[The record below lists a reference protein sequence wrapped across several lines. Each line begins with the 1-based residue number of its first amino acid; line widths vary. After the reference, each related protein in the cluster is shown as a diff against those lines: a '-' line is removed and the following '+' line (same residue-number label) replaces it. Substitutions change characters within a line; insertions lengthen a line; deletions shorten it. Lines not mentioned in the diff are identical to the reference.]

1 MDFLLYRRLWLSDR
15 RRALARTKKA
25 GLGLRAPAE
34 LTDRTSLE
42 QSELDFL
49 AELKRWLD
57 RQDDGESS
65 VISCVLS
72 PYLVTI
78 YYRGETVGSW
88 RATRE
93 GARWRGRHEE
103 DATAVV
109 VRDVYDAIVHTKRAL
124 FLFVRDVKNR

>member
-1 MDFLLYRRLWLSDR
+1 MDFLYRRLWLSDR

-57 RQDDGESS
+57 PAGRRRK
-65 VISCVLS
+65 LS
-72 PYLVTI
+72 YFL
-78 YYRGETVGSW
+78 RALTVSGHHLLSW
-88 RATRE
+88 RDRRIVACVAGR
-93 GARWRGRHEE
+93 GALAGQ
-103 DATAVV
+103 T
-109 VRDVYDAIVHTKRAL
+109 
-124 FLFVRDVKNR
+124 

>member
-1 MDFLLYRRLWLSDR
+1 MDFLYRRLWLSDR

-57 RQDDGESS
+57 RQDD
-65 VISCVLS
+65 VQKLS
-72 PYLVTI
+72 YFL
-78 YYRGETVGSW
+78 
-88 RATRE
+88 
-93 GARWRGRHEE
+93 
-103 DATAVV
+103 
-109 VRDVYDAIVHTKRAL
+109 RAL
-124 FLFVRDVKNR
+124 TVSTHHLLSRRKRGFLARDAGRGTLAR